1 MRQLTIMETVS
12 FIIARAMYCEKRQSD
27 RKALFA
33 SGDLKQGHAA
43 TAKIETINLA
53 RDGMAI
59 SAHQKI
65 VAGEPCEVKFD
76 MTVDG
81 ATHRLS
87 LRATAMFCVYAGQ
100 GAYKAGLKFIDMR
113 SADDSLISRF
123 LAR

>member
-1 MRQLTIMETVS
+1 
-12 FIIARAMYCEKRQSD
+12 MYFEKRHSD
-27 RKALFA
+27 RKAFVA
-33 SGDLKQGHAA
+33 SGDLKQGRAA
-43 TAKIETINLA
+43 AAKIETINVA

-65 VAGEPCEVKFD
+65 VEGEPCEVKFE

-100 GAYKAGLKFIDMR
+100 GAYKAGLKFIDIG
-113 SADDSLISRF
+113 SDVDNLISRF
-123 LAR
+123 LAH

>member
-1 MRQLTIMETVS
+1 
-12 FIIARAMYCEKRQSD
+12 MYAEKRNSD
-27 RKALFA
+27 RKALIA
-33 SGDLKQGHAA
+33 TGNLKQGAKAA
-43 TAKIETINLA
+43 ADIETINVA

-65 VAGEPCEVKFD
+65 IEGEPCEVKFE

-100 GAYKAGLKFIDMR
+100 GAYKAGLKFIDGISQVPPLR
-113 SADDSLISRF
+113 CSAPPWR
-123 LAR
+123 ARTTCRLFPE